1 MRSQLIAICMAQL
14 SLISI
19 VDARRPNVVVI
30 FTDDHGWTDLG
41 IQDIREDLKTPHID
55 AMATKGLR
63 MTNGYVTAPQCVP
76 SRAGLLTGKSQ
87 NRFGVESNG
96 LSLEG
101 FDNESTIA
109 ERLRE
114 AGYATGMT
122 GKWHLGPPPQIPN
135 HGFQDVYYKNTNRPG
150 WANFDLSGNRAK
162 PGPETSKL

>member
-87 NRFGVESNG
+87 NRFGDRDADQ
-96 LSLEG
+96 
-101 FDNESTIA
+101 FDRRDLLHA
-109 ERLRE
+109 ELCQLQRTHQDRQSRLR
-114 AGYATGMT
+114 
-122 GKWHLGPPPQIPN
+122 I
-135 HGFQDVYYKNTNRPG
+135 
-150 WANFDLSGNRAK
+150 AK
-162 PGPETSKL
+162 TD